1 MLGAIKKKFYNFYTQ
16 KHRLIQKAKFEAMPV
31 PEIRFEHVQNGKLL
45 TNREQLLSLLP
56 QNGVVAELG
65 VDHGDFS
72 RKILDITNPSKL
84 HLVDVWQSERYPEK
98 LFHEVSQKFQKEI
111 VAGKVVIN
119 RGLSTEVVS
128 QFPHAYFDWIY
139 IDTAHT
145 YSVTKAELES
155 YVPKMKDGGIIAGH
169 DFIVGEIDVP
179 WKYGVIEAVYE
190 FCSEQGWEIIYLTME
205 RGISPSFAIRK
216 KCPMTDL

>member
-16 KHRLIQKAKFEAMPV
+16 KHRLIPKPKFENMPV
-31 PEIRFEHVQNGKLL
+31 PEIKYEHIQNGKLL
-45 TNREQLLSLLP
+45 ANREQLLILLP
-56 QNGVVAELG
+56 QNGIVAELG
-65 VDHGDFS
+65 VDHGDYS
-72 RKILDITNPSKL
+72 RKILKLNKPYKL
-84 HLVDVWQSERYPEK
+84 HLVDVWQSKRYPEK
-98 LFHEVSQKFQKEI
+98 HFHDVSQKFQKEI
-111 VAGKVVIN
+111 EEEKVVIN

-128 QFPHAYFDWIY
+128 QFADAYFDWIY

-155 YVPKMKDGGIIAGH
+155 YLPKMKSGGIIAGH

-190 FCSEQGWEIIYLTME
+190 FCEKYNWEIIYLTME
-205 RGISPSFAIRK
+205 RGISPSFALK
-216 KCPMTDL
+216 QK